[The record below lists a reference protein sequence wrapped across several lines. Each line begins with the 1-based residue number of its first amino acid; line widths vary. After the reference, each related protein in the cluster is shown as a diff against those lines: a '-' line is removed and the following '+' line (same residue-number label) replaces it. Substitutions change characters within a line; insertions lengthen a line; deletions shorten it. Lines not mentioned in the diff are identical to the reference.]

1 MRCRCR
7 APDFDITGRNTK
19 SDICLLKKFSLCAV
33 YMRKDMRL
41 SRSSNYVY
49 IIYITLYKYMCV
61 YIYTHV
67 SRVSLCIHA
76 FGMTLIDARET
87 QFAVTF
93 LEADVDSCEL
103 DDVALRVRPNAS
115 LAHLAV
121 LFRGP
126 TPSFPSPFVFKFM
139 LTMSEPRNLI
149 SSSTIASDAT
159 TLLAVVPDSANIHSS
174 RHSFIDTDT
183 SEIDSRGWYS
193 YANSSRLSRDSP
205 QSPLGLPKSA
215 ELSREPSNLREDRSR
230 TRPTR
235 SSSHSR

>member
-1 MRCRCR
+1 MPLYINFFIIESGIAMCRKKKFVCVYLLQVGQALAMRCRCR

-76 FGMTLIDARET
+76 FGMTLIGARET

-103 DDVALRVRPNAS
+103 DDVALRVRP
-115 LAHLAV
+115 
-121 LFRGP
+121 
-126 TPSFPSPFVFKFM
+126 
-139 LTMSEPRNLI
+139 SEPR
-149 SSSTIASDAT
+149 A
-159 TLLAVVPDSANIHSS
+159 SS
-174 RHSFIDTDT
+174 RRS
-183 SEIDSRGWYS
+183 
-193 YANSSRLSRDSP
+193 LSRSNP
-205 QSPLGLPKSA
+205 SLPF
-215 ELSREPSNLREDRSR
+215 PVCI
-230 TRPTR
+230 
-235 SSSHSR
+235 